1 MDTSA
6 VGLLSLIET
15 VGIGN
20 FVLGWLVF
28 WGTRFVSQQAVPVG
42 AFFVRIATVLDKV
55 AENGIPVNV
64 TIANNEPIR
73 VVVVDDLR
81 DASDSPQAS

>member
-1 MDTSA
+1 MDPSA
-6 VGLLSLIET
+6 VGILNLIET

-42 AFFVRIATVLDKV
+42 SFFLRIASVLDKV
-55 AENGIPVNV
+55 ADAGIPVNV
-64 TIANNEPIR
+64 TIGNNEPIR

-81 DASDSPQAS
+81 GVDEP